1 MILSHTGQ
9 PQTTEVTAI
18 TIPAKPIIDPTDRSN
33 SPAIMRRQ
41 APTAIII
48 NCEDTI
54 PQFIEPSNE
63 NMPVSRATK
72 KKNRKTNTTPTI
84 APKSGR
90 SNATLNLERNDE
102 IFFSVVD
109 MIRSY

>member
-9 PQTTEVTAI
+9 PQTTEVTAM

-41 APTAIII
+41 APTAIMI

-63 NMPVSRATK
+63 NIPVSRATK

-90 SNATLNLERNDE
+90 SNAALNLERINE
-102 IFFSVVD
+102 IFFSIVD
-109 MIRSY
+109 MI